1 MSKDIITINEIPKL
15 IIVKAPT
22 GLGKSHAYIDYALG
36 DYKCSKVIVAPT
48 NDLKDQIF
56 NDCITKYGYGN
67 FMKTPKLPKFK
78 VEEIQERVENLYA
91 MGLHSAVKRFLNKKR
106 TELKNK
112 KKKTAEEKQDLQK
125 IESYLEQNKIVNKFE
140 GNVITTHDRLF
151 YFTNKFFN
159 THKIVID
166 EDIIK
171 KSLKI
176 TKISMGDIMGFTT
189 KNNEIFNVVQDRIMQ
204 ITNADYERTV
214 QLTYNTVTESKI
226 IKEVRE
232 DVYNFDIMAFLK
244 AKAFWKYNSKMEV
257 MENLKSLRE
266 EGDLKSCL
274 PNSTDEIYFLEIRDL
289 PKYDTVIFS
298 ATSNKIF
305 YQNLFWGFDVEE
317 IDVGEVKLKGR
328 IKQFP
333 ASSCSRYDLEQHPEK
348 IKEIINKYPKI
359 EKEQIITFLRY
370 KESDKALNFGNTEGK
385 NILERKRF
393 TYNRDSSLQ

>member
-159 THKIVID
+159 NNIY
-166 EDIIK
+166 DIRPNNKWCSARIRK
-171 KSLKI
+171 
-176 TKISMGDIMGFTT
+176 T
-189 KNNEIFNVVQDRIMQ
+189 KN
-204 ITNADYERTV
+204 
-214 QLTYNTVTESKI
+214 
-226 IKEVRE
+226 
-232 DVYNFDIMAFLK
+232 
-244 AKAFWKYNSKMEV
+244 
-257 MENLKSLRE
+257 
-266 EGDLKSCL
+266 
-274 PNSTDEIYFLEIRDL
+274 
-289 PKYDTVIFS
+289 
-298 ATSNKIF
+298 TSHF
-305 YQNLFWGFDVEE
+305 TWM
-317 IDVGEVKLKGR
+317 
-328 IKQFP
+328 
-333 ASSCSRYDLEQHPEK
+333 PE
-348 IKEIINKYPKI
+348 
-359 EKEQIITFLRY
+359 
-370 KESDKALNFGNTEGK
+370 
-385 NILERKRF
+385 
-393 TYNRDSSLQ
+393 